1 MSRPL
6 FPLALIAALTLA
18 GCVNLA
24 PDYQTP
30 AAPLPEQWPAS
41 ADTGTASAQLGWQ
54 SFFLDA
60 RLRQVVGQAL
70 ANNRDLRVAALNVEK
85 ARALYRVQRAELLP
99 SVNASASGTHSRTPA
114 STSSTGSATTSHQY
128 SAEVGL
134 SAYELDLFGRI
145 RNLSDAALEDY
156 LQLEETRRSTQISL
170 IGEVA
175 TAWLTLAADRD
186 LLHLAEETL
195 TSQQASYALQQR
207 SHDLGNTSG
216 LALAQAQT
224 TVESARVDVAT
235 YQSQV
240 QQDINALNLLVGG
253 TLSDDL
259 LPDGLDDSSAQLLEI
274 PAGLPSSLLQQ
285 RPDVLAA
292 EHGLKAANADIGAA
306 RAAFF
311 PTISLTASAGSSS
324 TALSGLFKGGSG
336 AWSFAPSLSL
346 PIFDGGANRAN
357 LDAAKSERD
366 IQLATYEQ
374 TLQSAFREVADVLA
388 ERSTLRQRLQAQQ
401 ALTDAT
407 ARSYQLADVLY
418 RNGASSY
425 LDVLDAQRELYSARQ
440 DLISLQLTE
449 QSNRITFYRVLGG
462 GSLSQT
468 PATITPDGATP

>member
-6 FPLALIAALTLA
+6 FPLALVAALTLA

-30 AAPLPEQWPAS
+30 AAPLPNQWPAS
-41 ADTGTASAQLGWQ
+41 ADTGSASVQLGWQ

-60 RLRQVVGQAL
+60 RLRQVLDQAL

-99 SVNASASGTHSRTPA
+99 SVNASTSGTHSRTPA
-114 STSSTGSATTSHQY
+114 STSSTGSASTSHQY
-128 SAEVGL
+128 SAEAGL

-170 IGEVA
+170 VGEVA

-186 LLHLAEETL
+186 LLRLAEETL
-195 TSQQASYALQQR
+195 TSQQASYDLQQH

-216 LALAQAQT
+216 LELAQAQT

-259 LPDGLDDSSAQLLEI
+259 LPDGLDGSSAQLLEI

-292 EHGLKAANADIGAA
+292 EHGLKSANADIGAA

-425 LDVLDAQRELYSARQ
+425 LDVLDAQRELYAARQ

-462 GSLSQT
+462 GSLSQA
-468 PATITPDGATP
+468 PATTPDGANP

>member
-6 FPLALIAALTLA
+6 FPLALVAALTLA

-24 PDYQTP
+24 PDYQQP
-30 AAPLPEQWPAS
+30 AAPVPAQWPVS

-70 ANNRDLRVAALNVEK
+70 DNNRDLRVAALNVEK

-292 EHGLKAANADIGAA
+292 EHGLKSANADIGAA

-407 ARSYQLADVLY
+407 ARSYQLADLLY

-462 GSLSQT
+462 GSLSRT
-468 PATITPDGATP
+468 PAANTPDGATP